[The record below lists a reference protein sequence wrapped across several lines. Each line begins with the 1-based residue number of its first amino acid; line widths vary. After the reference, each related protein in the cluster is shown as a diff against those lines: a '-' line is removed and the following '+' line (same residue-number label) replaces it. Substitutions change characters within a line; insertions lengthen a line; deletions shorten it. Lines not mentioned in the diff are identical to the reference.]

1 MSDFQ
6 ILIESILQLLIT
18 GVLVGALYGMMCA
31 GLAMIFGIMRVINF
45 AQGEFMM
52 LGMYATY
59 FAFGAFGIQLV
70 FGSQLGPYVAVI
82 AAAPAMFL
90 FGWLIHRLLIRRV
103 TGTRTAGME
112 ADGHYAQLILTLGIA
127 LIIQNG
133 AMILF
138 GADLISIRSALSSE
152 AWILEPFGESFPI
165 LMFFN
170 KSRVFTAVFAAF
182 AIVGLWMLIQRTFL
196 GKSLRAAAD
205 NAEAA
210 TYMGIN
216 VDKAHRVAFAIGTAV
231 TAMAGGLLA
240 INYPFSP
247 FVGLEYVIIMYA
259 GVVLGGIGSVIGA
272 FWGGMLIGLIQQFS
286 TLVLPTQ
293 LQNATIFVCFLLV
306 VMLRPQG
313 LFGRNVERT

>member
-6 ILIESILQLLIT
+6 ILLESVLQLLIT
-18 GVLVGALYGMMCA
+18 GILVGALYGMMCV

-45 AQGEFMM
+45 AQGDFMM
-52 LGMYATY
+52 LGMYVAY
-59 FAFGAFGIQLV
+59 FAFGGLGLSTLLGSAAGGYASALV
-70 FGSQLGPYVAVI
+70 
-82 AAAPAMFL
+82 AAPVMFA
-90 FGWLIHRLLIRRV
+90 FGWLVHRFLIRTV
-103 TGTRTAGME
+103 TGTRTAGMQG
-112 ADGHYAQLILTLGIA
+112 DGHYAQLILTLGIA
-127 LIIQNG
+127 LIVQNG

-138 GADLISIRSALSSE
+138 GADLLSIRTPLSSD
-152 AWILEPFGESFPI
+152 AWALEPLGDSVGM
-165 LMFFN
+165 LLFFN
-170 KSRVFTAVFAAF
+170 KARVLTALFAVVA
-182 AIVGLWMLIQRTFL
+182 VLLLWLVIQWTFL

-216 VDKAHRVAFAIGTAV
+216 VDFSHRVAFAIGTAM
-231 TAMAGGLLA
+231 TAMAGALLA
-240 INYPFSP
+240 LSYPFSP

-272 FWGGMLIGLIQQFS
+272 FWGGMIIGLVQQFS

-306 VMLRPQG
+306 VMMRPQG

>member
-6 ILIESILQLLIT
+6 ILTESILQLLIT
-18 GVLVGALYGMMCA
+18 GILVGALYGMMCV

-45 AQGEFMM
+45 AQGDFMM
-52 LGMYATY
+52 LGMYVAY
-59 FAFGAFGIQLV
+59 FAFGALGLSTLM
-70 FGSQLGPYVAVI
+70 GSGAGGYVAAI
-82 AAAPAMFL
+82 LTAPVMFV
-90 FGWLIHRLLIRRV
+90 FGWLVHRFLIRAV
-103 TGTRTAGME
+103 TGTKTSGLE
-112 ADGHYAQLILTLGIA
+112 GDGHYAQLILTLGIA
-127 LIIQNG
+127 LILQNG

-138 GADLISIRSALSSE
+138 GADLLSIRTPLSSD
-152 AWILEPFGESFPI
+152 AWAWEPLGETVPM
-165 LMFFN
+165 LLFFN
-170 KSRVFTAVFAAF
+170 KARVLTAVFAAL
-182 AIVGLWMLIQRTFL
+182 AVLLLWLLIQRTFL

-216 VDKAHRVAFAIGTAV
+216 VDFSHRIAFAVGTAM
-231 TAMAGGLLA
+231 TAMAGALLA
-240 INYPFSP
+240 MSYPFSP

-259 GVVLGGIGSVIGA
+259 GVVLGGIGSVMGA
-272 FWGGMLIGLIQQFS
+272 FWGGMIIGLIQQFS

-306 VMLRPQG
+306 VMMRPQG

>member
-1 MSDFQ
+1 MSDYQ
-6 ILIESILQLLIT
+6 ILVENILQLLVT
-18 GVLVGALYGMMCA
+18 GVLIGAIYGMMCV

-45 AQGEFMM
+45 AQGDFMM
-52 LGMYATY
+52 VGMYATY
-59 FAFGAFGIQLV
+59 FVFTALGFQAL
-70 FGSQLGPYVAVI
+70 FGSAIGPYLSVA

-90 FGWLIHRLLIRRV
+90 FGWLIHRFLIRSV
-103 TGTRTAGME
+103 TGRRSSGME
-112 ADGHYAQLILTLGIA
+112 GDGHYAQLILTLGVA
-127 LIIQNG
+127 LILQNG
-133 AMILF
+133 AMILV
-138 GADLISIRSALSSE
+138 GADLVSIRTPLSSE
-152 AWILEPFGESFPI
+152 AWVLEPFGESLPA
-165 LMFFN
+165 LLFFN
-170 KSRVFTAVFAAF
+170 KSRVIAAILS
-182 AIVGLWMLIQRTFL
+182 AIVIIALWLLIQRTFL

-210 TYMGIN
+210 TYMGID
-216 VDKAHRVAFAIGTAV
+216 VDRAHRIAFALGTAV

-240 INYPFSP
+240 TNYPFSP

-272 FWGGMLIGLIQQFS
+272 FWGGMIIGLVQQFS

>member
-6 ILIESILQLLIT
+6 ILTESILQLLIT
-18 GVLVGALYGMMCA
+18 GILVGALYGMMCV

-45 AQGEFMM
+45 AQGDFMM
-52 LGMYATY
+52 LGMYVAY
-59 FAFGAFGIQLV
+59 FAFGALGLSTLM
-70 FGSQLGPYVAVI
+70 GSGAGGYVAAI
-82 AAAPAMFL
+82 LTAPVMFV
-90 FGWLIHRLLIRRV
+90 FGWLVHRFLIRAV
-103 TGTRTAGME
+103 TGTKTSDLEG
-112 ADGHYAQLILTLGIA
+112 DGHYAQLILTLGIA
-127 LIIQNG
+127 LILQNG

-138 GADLISIRSALSSE
+138 GADLLSIRTPLSSD
-152 AWILEPFGESFPI
+152 AWAWEPLGETVPM
-165 LMFFN
+165 LLFFN
-170 KSRVFTAVFAAF
+170 KARVLTAVFAAL
-182 AIVGLWMLIQRTFL
+182 AVLLLWLLIQRTFL

-216 VDKAHRVAFAIGTAV
+216 VDFSHRIAFAVGTAM
-231 TAMAGGLLA
+231 TAMAGALLA
-240 INYPFSP
+240 MSYPFSP

-259 GVVLGGIGSVIGA
+259 GVVLGGIGSVMGA
-272 FWGGMLIGLIQQFS
+272 FWGGMIIGLIQQFS

-306 VMLRPQG
+306 VMMRPQG